1 MLDLGFSRAQLLQ
14 LGEFVVGRLRV
25 EIGVDHPFIG
35 PGLIRF
41 IGDDD
46 GRRRAREEKVGFGDR
61 LALCARTGDG
71 DAVAYFACSFA
82 SRSSN
87 ALRPRSA

>member
-14 LGEFVVGRLRV
+14 LGELVVSRLGV

-35 PGLIRF
+35 LGLVGF

-61 LALCARTGDG
+61 LALCARAGDG
-71 DAVAYFACSFA
+71 DPVAYFACSFA

-87 ALRPRSA
+87 AARPRSA

>member
-14 LGEFVVGRLRV
+14 LGELLISRLGV
-25 EIGVDHPFIG
+25 EIGVDHPFIWL
-35 PGLIRF
+35 GLVGF
-41 IGDDD
+41 IGDDN

-61 LALCARTGDG
+61 LALCARAGDG

-82 SRSSN
+82 SRPSN
-87 ALRPRSA
+87 AARPRSA